1 MLNDRFVPHSR
12 PLIAT
17 LVRPLRGTFRSFAAP
32 AAFRQLATVDHAG
45 YPAQFWVEIN
55 RYILVLMSFGVLI
68 ALVAWLP
75 LVLRRLPLSLPIV
88 CILIGVGLGLVP
100 RLRFDPSPLEYP
112 AIAERFSEF
121 VVIIALMGAGLKIDR
136 VLGLRSWMI
145 TWRLIFLTL
154 PLGIALI
161 ALLAGTW
168 LALPWTMALLL
179 GAVLAPTD
187 PVLASDVQVGPPKS
201 GEEDEVRFALTSEA
215 GINDGAAFPFVHLAI
230 VLSAATVT
238 QEPWFWDWLSYNV
251 FWEIGVGVLGG
262 YLIGKLFGWITFHI
276 PAESKLAQTGDGLIA
291 LSATLISYG
300 FTETL
305 HSYGFLSVFVT
316 ALTFRQAHRDHDFH
330 TDMHDLTEQ
339 VERIAMMILLL
350 FFGGALANGLLSAL
364 RPVDFTGALLI
375 LLVIRPATGMIGLDG
390 VNATLG
396 ERLTISFF
404 GIRGIGSF
412 YYLAYG
418 LNHID
423 DLTHAPRLWAI
434 VGLVVLLSIIMH
446 GLTVSPIMRQLDITH
461 GRDPDAD
468 DAVPPPGFQGP
479 AA

>member
-1 MLNDRFVPHSR
+1 MLEKLSE
-12 PLIAT
+12 
-17 LVRPLRGTFRSFAAP
+17 AP
-32 AAFRQLATVDHAG
+32 D
-45 YPAQFWVEIN
+45 P
-55 RYILVLMSFGVLI
+55 YILVLMSFGVLI

-100 RLRFDPSPLEYP
+100 GLRFDPSPLKYP
-112 AIAERFSEF
+112 EIAERFSEF

-161 ALLAGTW
+161 ALLGGTW

-230 VLSAATVT
+230 VLSAAAVT
-238 QEPWFWDWLSYNV
+238 QEPWLWDWLSYNV
-251 FWEIGVGVLGG
+251 LWEIGIGVLGG

-291 LSATLISYG
+291 LAATFISYG

-350 FFGGALANGLLSAL
+350 MFGGALANGLLAAL
-364 RPVDFTGALLI
+364 RPVDIAGALLI
-375 LLVIRPATGMIGLDG
+375 LLIIRPVCECWT
-390 VNATLG
+390 
-396 ERLTISFF
+396 
-404 GIRGIGSF
+404 
-412 YYLAYG
+412 
-418 LNHID
+418 
-423 DLTHAPRLWAI
+423 
-434 VGLVVLLSIIMH
+434 
-446 GLTVSPIMRQLDITH
+446 
-461 GRDPDAD
+461 
-468 DAVPPPGFQGP
+468 
-479 AA
+479 